1 MNKELIHLLEVAKSA
16 VMSEEEKELQ
26 RRSFAWGNVHLH
38 NKMITREL
46 VDRVAEELNSQSQ
59 EQNRKT

>member
-1 MNKELIHLLEVAKSA
+1 MDKELIHLLDIAKSV
-16 VMSEEEKELQ
+16 VMSEEEKEIQ
-26 RRSFAWGNVHLH
+26 RRSFAWGNVHFH